1 MGEQH
6 TVVEAEER
14 EETEPVENTGD
25 GEKAEG
31 ASSGGDAEPAGT
43 KKNWRA
49 VLAAG
54 LVVVFGGLACW
65 FAVETQ
71 HVRGGAAANA
81 AYADT
86 TTTSEVLGQV
96 NDALVKVFSYAYDN
110 PGPTDEAAAQVLGGA
125 AKAQY
130 QQLFAQ
136 VRAQAPAQKL
146 VVRSQAVVSGV
157 KMLDGDHATVL
168 AFLDQSATRGDAGTD
183 GTSAAQ
189 LTVTAERQGGRWI
202 VTDLKSQ

>member
-1 MGEQH
+1 MAEQH
-6 TVVEAEER
+6 AVAEADER
-14 EETEPVENTGD
+14 EETEPVENTGA
-25 GEKAEG
+25 GEKPEG
-31 ASSGGDAEPAGT
+31 ASSGGDAEPAVAT
-43 KKNWRA
+43 KNWRA

-65 FAVETQ
+65 FAVETA
-71 HVRGGAAANA
+71 HVRGGAADNA

-86 TTTSEVLGQV
+86 TTTTEVLGQV
-96 NDALVKVFSYAYDN
+96 DDALAKVFSYAYDN
-110 PGPTDEAAAQVLGGA
+110 PGPTDEAAAQVLGGH
-125 AKAQY
+125 AKEQY

-146 VVRSQAVVSGV
+146 AVRSRAVLAGV

-183 GTSAAQ
+183 GASGAQ
-189 LTVTAERQGGRWI
+189 LTVTAERQNGRWI
-202 VTDLKSQ
+202 ITDLKSQ